1 MSGIFRIMAFSQS
14 ADPHLTLRRIE
25 RQHALI
31 EALRSRRGEPAPATR
46 LAQDLGVTTR
56 TVERDIERLRH
67 SGIPISVRRG
77 PGGGYAFDAR
87 SRLEPIALD
96 PGEVAALVVS
106 LVALGPTATESART
120 GMRKLLAALVAEN

>member
-1 MSGIFRIMAFSQS
+1 MAFSES

-31 EALRSRRGEPAPATR
+31 EALRSRRGEPAPGTR

-56 TVERDIERLRH
+56 TVERLRH
-67 SGIPISVRRG
+67 SGIPITVRRG

-87 SRLEPIALD
+87 SSIEPIALD

-120 GMRKLLAALVAEN
+120 GMRKLLAALVTQN

>member
-1 MSGIFRIMAFSQS
+1 MAFSAS

-31 EALRSRRGEPAPATR
+31 EALRARRGEPAPATR

-87 SRLEPIALD
+87 SKIDPIALD

-106 LVALGPTATESART
+106 LVALGPTATESAQT
-120 GMRKLLAALVAEN
+120 GMRKLLAALAIDS